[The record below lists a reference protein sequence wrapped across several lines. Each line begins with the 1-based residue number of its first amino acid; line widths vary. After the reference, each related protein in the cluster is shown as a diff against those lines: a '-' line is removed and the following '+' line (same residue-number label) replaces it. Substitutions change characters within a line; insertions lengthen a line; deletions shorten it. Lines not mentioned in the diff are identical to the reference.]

1 MRTLGAIVRALRHPA
16 RGTTCGIWE
25 LLVQWVGRAPSD
37 ATWENLLEFKSA
49 YPSVQLEDALF
60 VGEGGNVI
68 DSFVGRKYYRRKKQ
82 GAAAEKQSG

>member
-1 MRTLGAIVRALRHPA
+1 
-16 RGTTCGIWE
+16 
-25 LLVQWVGRAPSD
+25 
-37 ATWENLLEFKSA
+37 LLEFKSA